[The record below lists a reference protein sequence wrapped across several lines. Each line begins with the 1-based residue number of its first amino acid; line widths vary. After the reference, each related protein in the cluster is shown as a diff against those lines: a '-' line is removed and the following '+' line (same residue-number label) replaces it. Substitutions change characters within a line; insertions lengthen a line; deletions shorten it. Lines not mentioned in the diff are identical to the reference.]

1 MVDDNSTVS
10 SGVSAQHPTDDNL
23 SQSLLISSSAQNFS
37 LSEFPQDLGSQLA
50 AIAELLQNQQAEIA
64 SLKDTIT
71 TSEAKHL
78 TAIENL
84 EKEVLSQKEARKASE
99 IKHQM
104 AIKKLEK
111 ELVSLKESVQD
122 QNRQNRGAR
131 PFIRI
136 LYRQEHTPWL
146 MLIQRMWEW
155 HISGIRSLRAPILLV
170 VARP

>member
-1 MVDDNSTVS
+1 
-10 SGVSAQHPTDDNL
+10 
-23 SQSLLISSSAQNFS
+23 
-37 LSEFPQDLGSQLA
+37 
-50 AIAELLQNQQAEIA
+50 
-64 SLKDTIT
+64 
-71 TSEAKHL
+71 
-78 TAIENL
+78 
-84 EKEVLSQKEARKASE
+84 
-99 IKHQM
+99 M

-146 MLIQRMWEW
+146 MLIHRMWEW

-170 VARP
+170 VARPKGKYQNLNYVTHLRLNQVTSTADSNGHTACHLFLDRANPDWTSHGLEQMFLIKC